1 MANDGDYYFPL
12 MRYFRYSMKCF
23 SLRFTTSVVFKRI
36 NFGFGFVDYIAA
48 ISGKLTKFFYKIWL
62 FQLNSNLISFKLVN
76 SSLFIIYC

>member
-48 ISGKLTKFFYKIWL
+48 NINFRKINEIFL
-62 FQLNSNLISFKLVN
+62 
-76 SSLFIIYC
+76 